1 MTEKERLTDLWK
13 YIQGGF
19 TYIDGTG
26 ENKVK
31 NTVALSL
38 GDLSA
43 FVASLTDADEAVK
56 AEVTALF
63 GLDATAE
70 ALNGLPKSFLVML
83 DCDADYLKTDTGARL
98 DDKFG
103 SVAIALL
110 YRDVA
115 ALMGAST
122 PLPAA
127 MLAEIEEKCGR
138 KPIVG

>member
-1 MTEKERLTDLWK
+1 MTEEEKLTDLWK

-43 FVASLTDADEAVK
+43 FVASLTDADEAGK

-83 DCDADYLKTDTGARL
+83 DCDNDYLKADPGARL

-115 ALMGAST
+115 AMMEAST

>member
-1 MTEKERLTDLWK
+1 
-13 YIQGGF
+13 
-19 TYIDGTG
+19 
-26 ENKVK
+26 
-31 NTVALSL
+31 
-38 GDLSA
+38 
-43 FVASLTDADEAVK
+43 
-56 AEVTALF
+56 
-63 GLDATAE
+63 
-70 ALNGLPKSFLVML
+70 ML
-83 DCDADYLKTDTGARL
+83 DCDADYLKTDPGSRL

-127 MLAEIEEKCGR
+127 MLAEIEKKCGR